1 MQTDRQREI
10 LQVSLDLISEK
21 GIQGLTIKNI
31 ASKIG
36 TSEPAIYRHYESKI
50 LILVNILDYF
60 KEFSRLTIL
69 EEKSNK
75 NSSIDKITNIF
86 TKHFQEF
93 SQNPSLVAVIFSEE
107 IFVNETI
114 LIEKISGIMA
124 DNEKAIIEIIEQGQR
139 NNEIKDN
146 YPAAM
151 LAVVIMGSLR
161 LFVKK
166 WQFSGNASKLTEKGE
181 ILIQTIINLIKSEK

>member
-1 MQTDRQREI
+1 
-10 LQVSLDLISEK
+10 
-21 GIQGLTIKNI
+21 
-31 ASKIG
+31 
-36 TSEPAIYRHYESKI
+36 
-50 LILVNILDYF
+50 
-60 KEFSRLTIL
+60 
-69 EEKSNK
+69 
-75 NSSIDKITNIF
+75 
-86 TKHFQEF
+86 
-93 SQNPSLVAVIFSEE
+93 
-107 IFVNETI
+107 
-114 LIEKISGIMA
+114 MA

-146 YPAAM
+146 YSAAM